1 MSIRTKSLRTLAGIA
16 AGLAIA
22 TITLKASDWVGV
34 YCAVQKVVMAPDEV
48 QPNTIQIW
56 GACSLA
62 IGGMQDDRTYQTA
75 WYSEPQAG
83 YLYYSVPAGK
93 QEIVIKEWKDI
104 KSVAG
109 TGEIVA
115 FGGRYTKNGHMRF
128 ADEKPSGPEVYP
140 IQMGVIKM
148 STFRLGAAPTG
159 FSYQDLFAGL
169 RKAAGVK

>member
-22 TITLKASDWVGV
+22 TITLKASDPLGV
-34 YCAVQKVVMAPDEV
+34 YCVVQKVVMAPDEV
-48 QPNTIQIW
+48 QPTTAQIW

-62 IGGMQDDRTYQTA
+62 TGGMQDDRTYQTA
-75 WYSEPQAG
+75 WYSDPLAG
-83 YLYYSVPAGK
+83 YLYYSAPAGK
-93 QEIVIKEWKDI
+93 QEVAIKEWKDL

-115 FGGRYTKNGHMRF
+115 FGGRYMRNGRIRF
-128 ADEKPSGPEVYP
+128 SDEKPIGPDVYP
-140 IQMGVIKM
+140 IQMGVFKM
-148 STFRLGAAPTG
+148 SAYRVGPAPTG
-159 FSYQDLFAGL
+159 SSYPDFFASL